1 MAPQSRLYSQ
11 AMRLPILLI
20 CLGVSS
26 VAFAAQPK
34 GREAAPEAETR
45 SGAEAL
51 VNATQAQVKARFGE
65 PDVARAEGAGAFW
78 TYRLPD
84 CALFVFFHKESK
96 GLRVS
101 SVTAG
106 PLRRGDATPDTGTCV
121 TASEGADLKR
131 P

>member
-1 MAPQSRLYSQ
+1 
-11 AMRLPILLI
+11 MRLLILVLA
-20 CLGVSS
+20 LSVST
-26 VAFAAQPK
+26 AAM
-34 GREAAPEAETR
+34 AASSKSKEPPAEPETR

-65 PDVARAEGAGAFW
+65 PDVARAEGSGAFW

-101 SVTAG
+101 SVTSG
-106 PLRRGDATPDTGTCV
+106 PLKRGDATPDTAACV
-121 TASEGADLKR
+121 TASAGADLKR

>member
-1 MAPQSRLYSQ
+1 M
-11 AMRLPILLI
+11 PILLI
-20 CLGVSS
+20 CLAVSTA
-26 VAFAAQPK
+26 AFAAQPK
-34 GREAAPEAETR
+34 GKEASAETEPR
-45 SGAEAL
+45 SGADGL

-78 TYRLPD
+78 TYRLTD
-84 CALFVFFHKESK
+84 CALFVFFHKETK

-106 PLRRGDATPDTGTCV
+106 PLRRGDAAPDAGACV
-121 TASEGADLKR
+121 ATSDADGLKR

>member
-1 MAPQSRLYSQ
+1 
-11 AMRLPILLI
+11 MRLPVLLL
-20 CLGVSS
+20 CLSVSTA
-26 VAFAAQPK
+26 AFAAQSK
-34 GREAAPEAETR
+34 GKEAADVETR
-45 SGAEAL
+45 SGADAL
-51 VNATQAQVKARFGE
+51 VNATQAQVKAKFGE
-65 PDVARAEGAGAFW
+65 PDVARAEGSGAFW
-78 TYRLPD
+78 TYRLTD

-106 PLRRGDATPDTGTCV
+106 PLKRGDATPDAAACV

>member
-1 MAPQSRLYSQ
+1 
-11 AMRLPILLI
+11 MRLAILFL
-20 CLGVSS
+20 CLSVSIP
-26 VAFAAQPK
+26 AFAASSKSKEPPA
-34 GREAAPEAETR
+34 EPEPRA
-45 SGAEAL
+45 GAGAL

-78 TYRLPD
+78 TYRLTD

-106 PLRRGDATPDTGTCV
+106 PLKRGDATPDVGACV
-121 TASEGADLKR
+121 AATDDLKR

>member
-1 MAPQSRLYSQ
+1 
-11 AMRLPILLI
+11 MRLPILLL
-20 CLGVSS
+20 CLAVSS
-26 VAFAAQPK
+26 AAVAAQPK
-34 GREAAPEAETR
+34 GKSASAEAETR

-65 PDVARAEGAGAFW
+65 PDVARAEGSGAFW

-106 PLRRGDATPDTGTCV
+106 PLRRGDATPDAGACV
-121 TASEGADLKR
+121 TASEGADVKR

>member
-1 MAPQSRLYSQ
+1 
-11 AMRLPILLI
+11 MRLPILIL
-20 CLGVSS
+20 CLSVSTA
-26 VAFAAQPK
+26 AFAAQPK
-34 GREAAPEAETR
+34 SKDPPVEAART
-45 SGAEAL
+45 GADGL

-65 PDVARAEGAGAFW
+65 PDVARAEGSGAFW

-84 CALFVFFHKESK
+84 CALFVFFHKAAK

-106 PLRRGDATPDTGTCV
+106 PRKRGDATPD
-121 TASEGADLKR
+121 

>member
-1 MAPQSRLYSQ
+1 
-11 AMRLPILLI
+11 MRLPILLL
-20 CLGVSS
+20 CLSLS
-26 VAFAAQPK
+26 TAALAAQSK
-34 GREAAPEAETR
+34 GKEASAEAETR
-45 SGAEAL
+45 SGADAL

-96 GLRVS
+96 GMRVS

-106 PLRRGDATPDTGTCV
+106 PLRRGDATPDAAVCV
-121 TASEGADLKR
+121 TAAGDSPDLKR